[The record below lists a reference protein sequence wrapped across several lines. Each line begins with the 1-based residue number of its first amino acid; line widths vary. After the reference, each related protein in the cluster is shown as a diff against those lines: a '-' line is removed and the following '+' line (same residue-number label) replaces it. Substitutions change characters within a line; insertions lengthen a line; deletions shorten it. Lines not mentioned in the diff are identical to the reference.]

1 MNPKPI
7 QRRFYKTAA
16 ARDAAIERVRKENP
30 AYISEAGWQDKY
42 TDEQVAQRRARKPI
56 TGPILRRYVI
66 EIWKPFDRLRT
77 MFPGATDCEIVEAV
91 RLNRDKIVIATLEKR
106 RAGSRGAS
114 ATQGKGEKHRDKIRA
129 AFMKLRG
136 EYPDAK
142 KDWILYHLV
151 KNAHPKSGNALLPKT
166 RGYGERSIKKAV
178 RDLK

>member
-7 QRRFYKTAA
+7 QSRFYKTAA
-16 ARDAAIERVRKENP
+16 ARDAAIERVKEENP
-30 AYISEAGWQDKY
+30 DCISEAVELIKY
-42 TDEQVAQRRARKPI
+42 TDEQAAQRRARKPI
-56 TGPILRRYVI
+56 TGPILHRYAI
-66 EIWKPFDRLRT
+66 EIWKPFDRLRK
-77 MFPGATDCEIVEAV
+77 MFPGSTDSEIVEAV
-91 RLNRDKIVIATLEKR
+91 RLNRDNIVIAMLEKR

-114 ATQGKGEKHRDKIRA
+114 ATQGKGEKHREKIRA

-136 EYPDAK
+136 EYHDLK
-142 KDWILYHLV
+142 KDWVLYHLV